1 MGTLRNTADKKK
13 GQLSRIGPGVIS
25 GAANDDP
32 SCIVTYSM
40 AGAALG
46 YATLWTSLFGLPLLA
61 AVQFMCARLGMVSGR
76 GLAGA
81 LRLHSPKWVLF
92 SMCALLAIANIVT
105 LGADLGGMAEVTAMV
120 TGIPAVACTLIYAIA
135 IAALLFYLPFTRIEK
150 IFKWLCL
157 ALFTYLA
164 AGFLARADWRAALM
178 DTVLP
183 RVQWSKEYLSIIV
196 AIIGATMS
204 PYFLFWQASQKVE
217 EEYCLGR
224 RTVAQRKGATRQEL
238 DDTRVDVF
246 AGAFISKLITY
257 FIT

>member
-1 MGTLRNTADKKK
+1 M
-13 GQLSRIGPGVIS
+13 SRIGPGIIS

-61 AVQFMCARLGMVSGR
+61 AVQSMCARLGMVSGR
-76 GLAGA
+76 GLAGC
-81 LRLHSPKWVLF
+81 LRLYSPKWVLF

-120 TGIPAVACTLIYAIA
+120 TGIPAVACTLIYAVA
-135 IAALLFYLPFTRIEK
+135 IAGLLFYIPFTRIER

-164 AGFLARADWRAALM
+164 AGFLAHADWRAALL
-178 DTVLP
+178 DTALP
-183 RVQWSKEYLSIIV
+183 RVQWSKEYLSVIV
-196 AIIGATMS
+196 AIIG
-204 PYFLFWQASQKVE
+204 PP
-217 EEYCLGR
+217 CLLISCFGRLRKRWKRNTVWGAAPWRSGRGR
-224 RTVAQRKGATRQEL
+224 RGRNSTTRASTSLSERLSQNSSP
-238 DDTRVDVF
+238 T
-246 AGAFISKLITY
+246 SSH
-257 FIT
+257 